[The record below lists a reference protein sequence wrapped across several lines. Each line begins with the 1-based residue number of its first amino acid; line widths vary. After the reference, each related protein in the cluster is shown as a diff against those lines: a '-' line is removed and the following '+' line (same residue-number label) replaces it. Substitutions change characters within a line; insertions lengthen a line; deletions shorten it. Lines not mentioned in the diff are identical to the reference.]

1 MKHLSRFLCLLLM
14 LALLLPG
21 ALAEAVEQTEQTEQT
36 EQIDSGIE
44 EDEVEKVGDIFDM
57 YQVGSMVEAN
67 GKLYTI
73 SYGPTI
79 CEFDGENW
87 RIAVVASSFSDVLRF
102 SEDGSFY
109 SDETSAVLS
118 VDEDGTLLLLYP
130 YSDGVID
137 LLRIPLDGSD
147 VTRVHSFRLVEDS
160 GDEDGSLYFSLQGA
174 ALTGNYAYVTA
185 YGLNPEAMYG
195 LNQLFELNLKDGS
208 VRKVTEDYIGI
219 ILPLDDTSLIGYYD
233 NRYTG
238 ADDPLTA
245 LVRIN
250 RQTGL
255 TDTLCEME
263 SDSSFSGF
271 TMSGT
276 SVVFNDGSQVL
287 RVAAPYDTVE
297 TVGYLPPA
305 YVYTN
310 LPGCVSGNS
319 YYTYNYDTGLTSIDL
334 TAPLPA
340 TVLRIDSS
348 ISWGDVG
355 ELVRQYVKE
364 HPEVGVVYA
373 STTAS
378 TAPDY
383 TQHMQSGEALDLY
396 SFYLPGD
403 AFAALRNKG
412 YLAELSGSSDLLA
425 AVSEMFPNLTK
436 QVLVDGHLYALPVE
450 VSTSCWSIDTAVL
463 EDVGLT
469 AEDVPTTYLELLN
482 LIDEWITSYVE
493 DYPEHALMDYP
504 YSLSMQLF
512 GQIMLAQI
520 AECEADGRTL
530 TFTDADFIATLNKL
544 DSMREKLQAYE
555 NQWNDDNNSGNIV
568 YSSNTMIVGSYDA
581 SSSEGPLLSSY
592 VSSEGPL
599 LSSYV
604 SIGIHY
610 ASDREST
617 AVPLMLSIQPNHDS
631 SVIGNLRVMAVN
643 RSSKNA
649 DAAMNLLTYLAVN
662 RSDYQK
668 SLFSPAY
675 TDNIEDPHYEETK
688 ASHES
693 FIDELTKAMAT
704 ADDSEKRDYQEAIQ
718 NLTDALTRLS
728 PYQYTTEDILLY
740 DSQMENV
747 RIIEST
753 VFYGDDNEAS
763 TLVNR
768 YMDGNITVDQFVRE
782 LTRIVQMMIME
793 NS

>member
-21 ALAEAVEQTEQTEQT
+21 ALAEAVEQTEQT

-73 SYGPTI
+73 SSGPTI

-87 RIAVVASSFSDVLRF
+87 RIAVVANSFSDVLRV
-102 SEDGSFY
+102 SDDYSFY

-147 VTRVHSFRLVEDS
+147 VTRVHSFRLAEDS

-174 ALTGNYAYVTA
+174 ALTGDYAYVTA

-263 SDSSFSGF
+263 SGSSFSGF

-364 HPEVGVVYA
+364 HPEVGIVYA
-373 STTAS
+373 STSAA

-482 LIDEWITSYVE
+482 LIDEWITSYVD

-555 NQWNDDNNSGNIV
+555 DQWNDDNNSGNIV
-568 YSSNTMIVGSYDA
+568 YSSSTMIVGSYDA

-592 VSSEGPL
+592 ASIGEGPL
-599 LSSYV
+599 LSSYA

-631 SVIGNLRVMAVN
+631 SVIGNIRVMAVN

>member
-21 ALAEAVEQTEQTEQT
+21 ALAEAVEQTEQ
-36 EQIDSGIE
+36 IDDDS
-44 EDEVEKVGDIFDM
+44 EDITEKVGDIFDM

-79 CEFDGENW
+79 CEYDGENW

-118 VDEDGTLLLLYP
+118 VDEDGTLLMLYP

-137 LLRIPLDGSD
+137 LLRVPLDGSD
-147 VTRVHSFRLVEDS
+147 VTRVHSFRLAEDS
-160 GDEDGSLYFSLQGA
+160 GDEDGSLYCSLQGA
-174 ALTGNYAYVTA
+174 ILTGDYAYVTA

-208 VRKVTEDYIGI
+208 VRKVTEDYIGV

-238 ADDPLTA
+238 LTDDPLTA

-297 TVGYLPPA
+297 TIGYLPPA

-319 YYTYNYDTGLTSIDL
+319 YYTYNYDSGLTSIDL

-348 ISWGDVG
+348 ISWGDAG
-355 ELVRQYVKE
+355 NLVRQYAKE
-364 HPEVGVVYA
+364 HPEVGIVYA
-373 STTAS
+373 STSAS

-512 GQIMLAQI
+512 SQIMMAQI

-555 NQWNDDNNSGNIV
+555 DQWSDDNNNVYVTYSGNAVIG
-568 YSSNTMIVGSYDA
+568 GSYDT
-581 SSSEGPLLSSY
+581 STNDIPLLTTYASIDIQSSY
-592 VSSEGPL
+592 VGNYENTS
-599 LSSYV
+599 
-604 SIGIHY
+604 
-610 ASDREST
+610 
-617 AVPLMLSIQPNHDS
+617 VPLMLSIQPNHDS
-631 SVIGNLRVMAVN
+631 SVIGDIRVMAVN

-668 SLFSPAY
+668 SLLSPAY
-675 TDNIEDPHYEETK
+675 TDNIEDPYYEETK
-688 ASHES
+688 KSHES
-693 FIDELTKAMAT
+693 YIDELTKAMAT

-718 NLTDALTRLS
+718 NLTDALARLS
-728 PYQYTTEDILLY
+728 PYQYTTENILLY

-763 TLVNR
+763 TLVKR

>member
-1 MKHLSRFLCLLLM
+1 MKHLSRVLCLLLM

-21 ALAEAVEQTEQTEQT
+21 ALAEAVEQTEQT

-79 CEFDGENW
+79 CEYDGENW

-137 LLRIPLDGSD
+137 LLRVPLDGSD
-147 VTRVHSFRLVEDS
+147 VTRVHSFRLAEDS
-160 GDEDGSLYFSLQGA
+160 GDEDNSLYCSLQGA
-174 ALTGNYAYVTA
+174 ALTGDCAYVTA

-263 SDSSFSGF
+263 SGSSFSGF

-348 ISWGDVG
+348 ISWGDAG
-355 ELVRQYVKE
+355 ELVRQYAKE
-364 HPEVGVVYA
+364 HPEVGIVYA
-373 STTAS
+373 STSAA

-383 TQHMQSGEALDLY
+383 TQHMQSDEALDLY

-463 EDVGLT
+463 EDVGLA

-482 LIDEWITSYVE
+482 LIDEWITSYVD

-512 GQIMLAQI
+512 SQIMLAQI

-555 NQWNDDNNSGNIV
+555 NQWNDDNNNGNV
-568 YSSNTMIVGSYDA
+568 FYSSDAVIGGSYDA
-581 SSSEGPLLSSY
+581 SSSDAPLLSSY
-592 VSSEGPL
+592 A
-599 LSSYV
+599 

-631 SVIGNLRVMAVN
+631 SVIGAILVMAVN

-668 SLFSPAY
+668 SLLSPAY

-688 ASHES
+688 ADYENY
-693 FIDELTKAMAT
+693 ITELTKGMET
-704 ADDSEKRDYQEAIQ
+704 ADDSEKRDYQETIQ
-718 NLTDALTRLS
+718 NLTDALARLS
-728 PYQYTTEDILLY
+728 PYQYTTENILLY

>member
-1 MKHLSRFLCLLLM
+1 MKHLSRVLCLLLM

-21 ALAEAVEQTEQTEQT
+21 ALAEAVEQTEQ
-36 EQIDSGIE
+36 IDSGIE

-57 YQVGSMVEAN
+57 HQVGSMVEAN

-79 CEFDGENW
+79 CEYDGENW
-87 RIAVVASSFSDVLRF
+87 RIAVAANSFSDVLRV
-102 SEDGSFY
+102 SDDYSFY

-118 VDEDGTLLLLYP
+118 VAADGTLLLLYP

-137 LLRIPLDGSD
+137 LLRVPLDGSG
-147 VTRVHSFRLVEDS
+147 VTRVHSFRLAEDS

-174 ALTGNYAYVTA
+174 ALTGDYAYVTA

-219 ILPLDDTSLIGYYD
+219 ILPLDDTSLIGSYD

-238 ADDPLTA
+238 AEDPLTA

-263 SDSSFSGF
+263 SGSSFSGF

-297 TVGYLPPA
+297 TIGYLPPA

-319 YYTYNYDTGLTSIDL
+319 YYTYNYDSGLTSIDL

-348 ISWGDVG
+348 VSWGDVG

-364 HPEVGVVYA
+364 HPEVGIVYA
-373 STTAS
+373 SATAT

-383 TQHMQSGEALDLY
+383 TQHMQSDEALDLY

-463 EDVGLT
+463 EDVGLA

-482 LIDEWITSYVE
+482 LIDEWITSYVD

-512 GQIMLAQI
+512 SQIMLAQI

-555 NQWNDDNNSGNIV
+555 NQWNDDNNNGNV
-568 YSSNTMIVGSYDA
+568 FYSSDAVIGGSYDA
-581 SSSEGPLLSSY
+581 SSSDAPLLSSY
-592 VSSEGPL
+592 A
-599 LSSYV
+599 

-631 SVIGNLRVMAVN
+631 SVIGAILVMAVN

-668 SLFSPAY
+668 SLLSPAY

-688 ASHES
+688 ADYENY
-693 FIDELTKAMAT
+693 ITELTKGMET
-704 ADDSEKRDYQEAIQ
+704 ADDSEKRDYQETIQ
-718 NLTDALTRLS
+718 NLTDALARLS
-728 PYQYTTEDILLY
+728 PYQYTTENILLY

>member
-21 ALAEAVEQTEQTEQT
+21 ALAEAVEQTEQ
-36 EQIDSGIE
+36 INNDS
-44 EDEVEKVGDIFDM
+44 EDITEKVGDIFDM

-79 CEFDGENW
+79 CEYDGENW

-118 VDEDGTLLLLYP
+118 VDEDGTLLMLYP

-137 LLRIPLDGSD
+137 LLRVPLDGSD
-147 VTRVHSFRLVEDS
+147 VTRVHSFRLSEDS
-160 GDEDGSLYFSLQGA
+160 ADEDGSLYCSLQGA
-174 ALTGNYAYVTA
+174 TLTGDYAYVTA

-208 VRKVTEDYIGI
+208 VRKVTEDYIGV

-238 ADDPLTA
+238 LTDDPLTA

-297 TVGYLPPA
+297 TIGYLPPA

-319 YYTYNYDTGLTSIDL
+319 YYTYNYDSGLTSIDL

-348 ISWGDVG
+348 ISWGDAG
-355 ELVRQYVKE
+355 DLVRQYAKE
-364 HPEVGVVYA
+364 HPEVGIVYA
-373 STTAS
+373 STSAS

-425 AVSEMFPNLTK
+425 AVTEMFPNLTK

-493 DYPEHALMDYP
+493 DYPEHALMDFP
-504 YSLSMQLF
+504 YSLTSQLF
-512 GQIMLAQI
+512 SQIMLAQI
-520 AECEADGRTL
+520 VECEADGRTL
-530 TFTDADFIATLNKL
+530 NFSDPDFVATLNKL
-544 DSMREKLQAYE
+544 DSIREKLQAYE
-555 NQWNDDNNSGNIV
+555 DQWNDDNNNSTGV
-568 YSSNTMIVGSYDA
+568 YYIGSSTFGTIDAGSSD
-581 SSSEGPLLSSY
+581 SPLLSSY
-592 VSSEGPL
+592 A
-599 LSSYV
+599 
-604 SIGIHY
+604 SIDIHY
-610 ASDREST
+610 ASNPEST

-631 SVIGNLRVMAVN
+631 SVIGDIRVMAVN

-668 SLFSPAY
+668 SLLSPAY
-675 TDNIEDPHYEETK
+675 TDNIEDPYYEETK
-688 ASHES
+688 KSHES
-693 FIDELTKAMAT
+693 YIDELTKAMAT

-718 NLTDALTRLS
+718 NLTDALARLS
-728 PYQYTTEDILLY
+728 PYQYTTENILLY

-763 TLVNR
+763 TLVKR

>member
-21 ALAEAVEQTEQTEQT
+21 ALAEAVEQTDD
-36 EQIDSGIE
+36 DS
-44 EDEVEKVGDIFDM
+44 EDITEKVGDIFDM

-67 GKLYTI
+67 SKLYTI

-79 CEFDGENW
+79 CEYDGENW
-87 RIAVVASSFSDVLRF
+87 RIAVAVSSFSDVLRF

-109 SDETSAVLS
+109 GDETSAVLS
-118 VDEDGTLLLLYP
+118 VDEDGTLLMLYP

-137 LLRIPLDGSD
+137 LLRVPLDGSD
-147 VTRVHSFRLVEDS
+147 VTRVHSFRLAEDS
-160 GDEDGSLYFSLQGA
+160 ADEDGSLYCSLQGA
-174 ALTGNYAYVTA
+174 ALTGDYAYVTA

-208 VRKVTEDYIGI
+208 VRKVTEDYIGV

-238 ADDPLTA
+238 LTDDPLTA

-297 TVGYLPPA
+297 TIGYLPPA

-319 YYTYNYDTGLTSIDL
+319 YYTYNYDSGLTSIDL

-348 ISWGDVG
+348 ISWGDAG
-355 ELVRQYVKE
+355 NLVRQYAKE
-364 HPEVGVVYA
+364 HPEVGIVYA
-373 STTAS
+373 STSAS

-512 GQIMLAQI
+512 SQIMMAQI

-555 NQWNDDNNSGNIV
+555 DQWSDDNNNVYVTDSGITYSGNAVIG
-568 YSSNTMIVGSYDA
+568 GSYDT
-581 SSSEGPLLSSY
+581 SSEGPLLSSY
-592 VSSEGPL
+592 A
-599 LSSYV
+599 
-604 SIGIHY
+604 SIDIHY
-610 ASDREST
+610 ASNPEST

-631 SVIGNLRVMAVN
+631 SVIGDIRVMAVN

-668 SLFSPAY
+668 SLLSPAY
-675 TDNIEDPHYEETK
+675 TDNIEDPYYEETK
-688 ASHES
+688 KSHES
-693 FIDELTKAMAT
+693 YIDELTKAMAT

-718 NLTDALTRLS
+718 NLTDALARLS
-728 PYQYTTEDILLY
+728 PYQYTTENILLY

-763 TLVNR
+763 TLVKR

>member
-1 MKHLSRFLCLLLM
+1 MKHLSRFLCLLM
-14 LALLLPG
+14 ALALLMTD
-21 ALAEAVEQTEQTEQT
+21 ALAETVVQS
-36 EQIDSGIE
+36 EQIDDGL
-44 EDEVEKVGDIFDM
+44 EDVTEKVGDIYEI
-57 YQVGSMVEAN
+57 YQVGSMVEAG
-67 GKLYTI
+67 GKLYTV

-79 CEFDGENW
+79 CEYDGENW
-87 RIAVVASSFSDVLRF
+87 RIAVVVSSFSDVLRV
-102 SEDGSFY
+102 SEDYSFY
-109 SDETSAVLS
+109 SDETSAVLA
-118 VDEDGTLLLLYP
+118 DGGDGTLLLLYP

-137 LLRIPLDGSD
+137 LLRVPLDGSD
-147 VTRVHSFRLVEDS
+147 VTRVHSFRLAENT
-160 GDEDGSLYFSLQGA
+160 DEDDDPYCSLQGA
-174 ALTGNYAYVTA
+174 AFAGDYAYVTA
-185 YGLNPEAMYG
+185 YGLNPEATYG
-195 LNQLFELNLKDGS
+195 LNQLFELNLADGS
-208 VRKVTEDYIGI
+208 VRKVTEDYIGV
-219 ILPLDDTSLIGYYD
+219 ILPLDDSSLIGYYD

-245 LVRIN
+245 LVRIS
-250 RQTGL
+250 RQNGL
-255 TDTLCEME
+255 TDTLCEMA

-276 SVVFNDGSQVL
+276 SVIFNDGSQVL
-287 RVAAPYDTVE
+287 RVAEPYDTVE
-297 TVGYLPPA
+297 TIGYLPPA
-305 YVYTN
+305 NVYTN

-319 YYTYNYDTGLTSIDL
+319 YYTYNYDSGLSSVDL

-348 ISWGDVG
+348 ISWGDAG
-355 ELVRQYVKE
+355 DLVRQYAKE
-364 HPEVGVVYA
+364 HPEVGIVYA
-373 STTAS
+373 STSAS

-383 TQHMQSGEALDLY
+383 TQHMQSDEALDLY

-436 QVLVDGHLYALPVE
+436 QVLVDGHLYALPLD

-493 DYPEHALMDYP
+493 DYPEHALMDFP
-504 YSLSMQLF
+504 YSLTSQLF
-512 GQIMLAQI
+512 SQIMMAQI

-544 DSMREKLQAYE
+544 DSMRDKLQAYE
-555 NQWNDDNNSGNIV
+555 DQWNDDNNNGNV
-568 YSSNTMIVGSYDA
+568 SYTDSSAVIGGSVDA
-581 SSSEGPLLSSY
+581 SSNDSPLMSNYASIDIQSSY
-592 VSSEGPL
+592 VGNYENTS
-599 LSSYV
+599 
-604 SIGIHY
+604 
-610 ASDREST
+610 
-617 AVPLMLSIQPNHDS
+617 VPLMLSIQPNHNGTI
-631 SVIGNLRVMAVN
+631 IGNISVMAVN

-649 DAAMNLLTYLAVN
+649 DIATNLLTYLAVN

-675 TDNIEDPHYEETK
+675 TDNIEDPYYEETK
-688 ASHES
+688 ASYES
-693 FIDELTKAMAT
+693 YIDELTKAMET
-704 ADDSEKRDYQEAIQ
+704 ADDSEKRDYQETIQ
-718 NLTDALTRLS
+718 SLQDALTRLS
-728 PYQYTTEDILLY
+728 PYQYTTESILLY
-740 DSQMENV
+740 DSQMESV

>member
-21 ALAEAVEQTEQTEQT
+21 ALAEAVEQTDD
-36 EQIDSGIE
+36 DS
-44 EDEVEKVGDIFDM
+44 EDITEKVGDIFDM

-67 GKLYTI
+67 SKLYTI

-79 CEFDGENW
+79 CEYDGENW
-87 RIAVVASSFSDVLRF
+87 RIAVAVSSFSDVLRF

-109 SDETSAVLS
+109 GDETSAVLS
-118 VDEDGTLLLLYP
+118 VDEDGTLLMLYP

-137 LLRIPLDGSD
+137 LLRVPLDGSD
-147 VTRVHSFRLVEDS
+147 VTRVHSFRLAEDS
-160 GDEDGSLYFSLQGA
+160 ADEDGSLYCSLQGA
-174 ALTGNYAYVTA
+174 ALTGDYAYVTA

-208 VRKVTEDYIGI
+208 VRKVTEDYIGV

-238 ADDPLTA
+238 LTDDPLTA

-297 TVGYLPPA
+297 TIGYLPPA

-319 YYTYNYDTGLTSIDL
+319 YYTYNYDSGLTSIDL

-348 ISWGDVG
+348 ISWGDAG
-355 ELVRQYVKE
+355 DLVRQYAKE
-364 HPEVGVVYA
+364 HPEVGIVYA
-373 STTAS
+373 STSAS

-512 GQIMLAQI
+512 SQIMMAQI

-555 NQWNDDNNSGNIV
+555 DQWSDDNNNVYVTYSGNAVIG
-568 YSSNTMIVGSYDA
+568 GSYDT
-581 SSSEGPLLSSY
+581 SSEGPLLSSY
-592 VSSEGPL
+592 A
-599 LSSYV
+599 

-610 ASDREST
+610 ASDPEST

-631 SVIGNLRVMAVN
+631 SVIGDIRVMAVN

-668 SLFSPAY
+668 SLLSPAY
-675 TDNIEDPHYEETK
+675 TDNIEDPYYEETK
-688 ASHES
+688 KSHES
-693 FIDELTKAMAT
+693 YIDELTKAMAT

-718 NLTDALTRLS
+718 NLTDALARLS
-728 PYQYTTEDILLY
+728 PYQYTTENILLY

-763 TLVNR
+763 TLVKR

>member
-1 MKHLSRFLCLLLM
+1 MKHLSRFLCLLM
-14 LALLLPG
+14 ALALLMTD
-21 ALAEAVEQTEQTEQT
+21 ALAETVVQS
-36 EQIDSGIE
+36 EQIDDGL
-44 EDEVEKVGDIFDM
+44 EDVTEKVGDIYEI
-57 YQVGSMVEAN
+57 YQVGSMVEAG
-67 GKLYTI
+67 GKLYTV

-79 CEFDGENW
+79 CEYDGENW
-87 RIAVVASSFSDVLRF
+87 RIAVVVSSFSDVLRV
-102 SEDGSFY
+102 SEDYSFY
-109 SDETSAVLS
+109 SDETSAVLA
-118 VDEDGTLLLLYP
+118 DGGDGTLLLLYP

-137 LLRIPLDGSD
+137 LLRVPLDGSD
-147 VTRVHSFRLVEDS
+147 VTRVHSFRLAENT
-160 GDEDGSLYFSLQGA
+160 DEDDDPYCSLQGA
-174 ALTGNYAYVTA
+174 AFAGDYAYVTA
-185 YGLNPEAMYG
+185 YGLNPEATYG
-195 LNQLFELNLKDGS
+195 LNQLFELNLADGS
-208 VRKVTEDYIGI
+208 VRKVTEDYIGV
-219 ILPLDDTSLIGYYD
+219 ILPLDDSSLIGYYD

-245 LVRIN
+245 LVRIS
-250 RQTGL
+250 RQNGL
-255 TDTLCEME
+255 TDTLCEMA

-276 SVVFNDGSQVL
+276 SVIFNDGSQVL
-287 RVAAPYDTVE
+287 RVAEPYDTVE
-297 TVGYLPPA
+297 TIGYLPPA
-305 YVYTN
+305 NVYTN

-319 YYTYNYDTGLTSIDL
+319 YYTYNYDSGLSSVDL

-348 ISWGDVG
+348 ISWGDAG
-355 ELVRQYVKE
+355 DLVRQYAKE
-364 HPEVGVVYA
+364 HPEVGIVYA
-373 STTAS
+373 STSAS

-383 TQHMQSGEALDLY
+383 TQHMQSDEALDLY

-436 QVLVDGHLYALPVE
+436 QVLVDGHLYALPLD

-493 DYPEHALMDYP
+493 DYPEHALMDFP
-504 YSLSMQLF
+504 YSLTSQLF
-512 GQIMLAQI
+512 SQIMMAQI

-544 DSMREKLQAYE
+544 DSMRDKLQAYE
-555 NQWNDDNNSGNIV
+555 DQWNDDNNNGNV
-568 YSSNTMIVGSYDA
+568 SYTDSSAVIGGSVDA
-581 SSSEGPLLSSY
+581 SSNDSPLMSNYASIDIQSSY
-592 VSSEGPL
+592 VGNYENTS
-599 LSSYV
+599 
-604 SIGIHY
+604 
-610 ASDREST
+610 
-617 AVPLMLSIQPNHDS
+617 VPLMLSIQPNHDGTI
-631 SVIGNLRVMAVN
+631 IGNISVMAVN

-649 DAAMNLLTYLAVN
+649 DIATNLLTYLAVN

-675 TDNIEDPHYEETK
+675 TDNIEDPYYEETK
-688 ASHES
+688 ASYES
-693 FIDELTKAMAT
+693 YIDELTKAMET
-704 ADDSEKRDYQEAIQ
+704 ADDSEKRDYQETIQ
-718 NLTDALTRLS
+718 SLQDALTRLS
-728 PYQYTTEDILLY
+728 PYQYTTESILLY
-740 DSQMENV
+740 DSQMESV

>member
-21 ALAEAVEQTEQTEQT
+21 ALAEAVEQTDD
-36 EQIDSGIE
+36 DS
-44 EDEVEKVGDIFDM
+44 EDITEKVGDIFDM

-79 CEFDGENW
+79 CEYDGENW

-118 VDEDGTLLLLYP
+118 VDEDGTLLMLYP

-137 LLRIPLDGSD
+137 LLRVPLDGSD
-147 VTRVHSFRLVEDS
+147 VTRVHSFRLAEDS
-160 GDEDGSLYFSLQGA
+160 GDEDGSLYCSLQGA
-174 ALTGNYAYVTA
+174 ALTGDYAYVTA

-208 VRKVTEDYIGI
+208 VRKVTEDYIGV

-297 TVGYLPPA
+297 TIGYLPPA

-319 YYTYNYDTGLTSIDL
+319 YYTYNYDSGLTSIDL

-348 ISWGDVG
+348 ISWGDAG
-355 ELVRQYVKE
+355 ELVRQYAKE
-364 HPEVGVVYA
+364 HPEVGIVYA
-373 STTAS
+373 STSAS

-493 DYPEHALMDYP
+493 EYPEHALMDYP
-504 YSLSMQLF
+504 YSLTAQLF
-512 GQIMLAQI
+512 SQIMLAQI

-544 DSMREKLQAYE
+544 DSMREKLQAYQD
-555 NQWNDDNNSGNIV
+555 QWSDDNNNVYVTYSGNAVIG
-568 YSSNTMIVGSYDA
+568 GSYDT
-581 SSSEGPLLSSY
+581 STNDIPLLTTYASIDIQSSY
-592 VSSEGPL
+592 VGNYENMS
-599 LSSYV
+599 
-604 SIGIHY
+604 
-610 ASDREST
+610 
-617 AVPLMLSIQPNHDS
+617 VPLMLSIQPNHDGT
-631 SVIGNLRVMAVN
+631 VIGAIRVMAVN
-643 RSSKNA
+643 RSSKNV
-649 DAAMNLLTYLAVN
+649 DAAMNLLTYIAVN

-675 TDNIEDPHYEETK
+675 TENIEDPYYEETK
-688 ASHES
+688 ADYENY
-693 FIDELTKAMAT
+693 ITELTEAMAT
-704 ADDSEKRDYQEAIQ
+704 ADDSEKRDYQETIQ
-718 NLTDALTRLS
+718 NLKDALSRLS
-728 PYQYTTEDILLY
+728 PYQYTTENILLY

>member
-1 MKHLSRFLCLLLM
+1 MSFHAKEFAGSHCGCRYQQDYRPTLGRDGKKESGTLEVIKFYYDGAIRFEQHCY
-14 LALLLPG
+14 G
-21 ALAEAVEQTEQTEQT
+21 EAATFVFGVWA
-36 EQIDSGIE
+36 SG
-44 EDEVEKVGDIFDM
+44 M
-57 YQVGSMVEAN
+57 
-67 GKLYTI
+67 
-73 SYGPTI
+73 
-79 CEFDGENW
+79 
-87 RIAVVASSFSDVLRF
+87 
-102 SEDGSFY
+102 
-109 SDETSAVLS
+109 
-118 VDEDGTLLLLYP
+118 DEDGTLLLLYP

-174 ALTGNYAYVTA
+174 ALTGDYAYVTA

-263 SDSSFSGF
+263 SGSSFSGF

-348 ISWGDVG
+348 ISWGDAG
-355 ELVRQYVKE
+355 ELVRQYAKE
-364 HPEVGVVYA
+364 HPEVGIVYA
-373 STTAS
+373 STTAA

-482 LIDEWITSYVE
+482 LIDEWITSYVD

-544 DSMREKLQAYE
+544 DSMREKLKAYE
-555 NQWNDDNNSGNIV
+555 DQWNDDNNSGNIV

-581 SSSEGPLLSSY
+581 S
-592 VSSEGPL
+592 SSEGPL

>member
-21 ALAEAVEQTEQTEQT
+21 ALAEAVEQTDD
-36 EQIDSGIE
+36 DS
-44 EDEVEKVGDIFDM
+44 EDITEKVGDIFDM

-67 GKLYTI
+67 SKLYTI

-79 CEFDGENW
+79 CEYDGENW
-87 RIAVVASSFSDVLRF
+87 RIAVAVSSFSDVLRF

-109 SDETSAVLS
+109 GDETSAVLS
-118 VDEDGTLLLLYP
+118 VDEDGTLLMLYP

-137 LLRIPLDGSD
+137 LLRVPLDGSD
-147 VTRVHSFRLVEDS
+147 VTRVHSFRLAEDS
-160 GDEDGSLYFSLQGA
+160 ADEDGSLYCSLQGA
-174 ALTGNYAYVTA
+174 ALTGDYAYVTA

-208 VRKVTEDYIGI
+208 VRKVTEDYIGV

-238 ADDPLTA
+238 LTDDPLTA

-297 TVGYLPPA
+297 TIGYLPPA

-319 YYTYNYDTGLTSIDL
+319 YYTYNYDSGLTSIDL

-348 ISWGDVG
+348 ISWGDAG
-355 ELVRQYVKE
+355 NLVRQYAKE
-364 HPEVGVVYA
+364 HPEVGIVYA
-373 STTAS
+373 STSAS

-512 GQIMLAQI
+512 SQIMMAQI

-555 NQWNDDNNSGNIV
+555 DQWSDDNNNVYVTDSGITYSGITYSGNAVIG
-568 YSSNTMIVGSYDA
+568 GSYDT
-581 SSSEGPLLSSY
+581 SSEGPLLSSY
-592 VSSEGPL
+592 A
-599 LSSYV
+599 
-604 SIGIHY
+604 SIDIHY
-610 ASDREST
+610 ASNPEST

-631 SVIGNLRVMAVN
+631 SVIGDIRVMAVN

-668 SLFSPAY
+668 SLLSPAY
-675 TDNIEDPHYEETK
+675 TDNIEDPYYEETK
-688 ASHES
+688 KSHES
-693 FIDELTKAMAT
+693 YIDELTKAMAT

-718 NLTDALTRLS
+718 NLTDALARLS
-728 PYQYTTEDILLY
+728 PYQYTTENILLY

-763 TLVNR
+763 TLVKR

>member
-21 ALAEAVEQTEQTEQT
+21 ALAEAVEQTEQ
-36 EQIDSGIE
+36 IGDDSEAIT
-44 EDEVEKVGDIFDM
+44 EKVGDIFDM

-79 CEFDGENW
+79 CEYDGENW
-87 RIAVVASSFSDVLRF
+87 RIAVVVSSFSDVLRV

-118 VDEDGTLLLLYP
+118 VDEDGTLLMLYP

-137 LLRIPLDGSD
+137 LLRVPLDGSD
-147 VTRVHSFRLVEDS
+147 VTRVHSFRLAEDS
-160 GDEDGSLYFSLQGA
+160 ADEDGSLYCSLPGA
-174 ALTGNYAYVTA
+174 ALTGDYAYVTA

-208 VRKVTEDYIGI
+208 VRKVTEDYIGV

-238 ADDPLTA
+238 LTDDPLTA

-297 TVGYLPPA
+297 TIGYLPPA

-319 YYTYNYDTGLTSIDL
+319 YYTYNYDSGLTSIDL

-348 ISWGDVG
+348 ISWGDAG
-355 ELVRQYVKE
+355 DLVRQYAKE
-364 HPEVGVVYA
+364 HPEVGIVYA
-373 STTAS
+373 STSAS

-383 TQHMQSGEALDLY
+383 TQHMQSSEALDLY

-512 GQIMLAQI
+512 SQIMMAQI

-555 NQWNDDNNSGNIV
+555 DQWSDDNNNVYVTYSGNAVIG
-568 YSSNTMIVGSYDA
+568 GSYDT
-581 SSSEGPLLSSY
+581 SSEGPLLSSY
-592 VSSEGPL
+592 A
-599 LSSYV
+599 
-604 SIGIHY
+604 SIDIHY
-610 ASDREST
+610 ASNPEST

-631 SVIGNLRVMAVN
+631 SVIGDIRVMAVN

-668 SLFSPAY
+668 SLLSPAY
-675 TDNIEDPHYEETK
+675 TDNIEDPYYEETK
-688 ASHES
+688 KSHES
-693 FIDELTKAMAT
+693 YIDELTKAMAT

-718 NLTDALTRLS
+718 NLTDALARLS
-728 PYQYTTEDILLY
+728 PYQYTTENILLY

-763 TLVNR
+763 TLVKR

>member
-21 ALAEAVEQTEQTEQT
+21 ALAEAVEQTDD
-36 EQIDSGIE
+36 DS
-44 EDEVEKVGDIFDM
+44 EDITEKVGDIFDM

-79 CEFDGENW
+79 CEYDGENW
-87 RIAVVASSFSDVLRF
+87 RIAVVVSSFSDVLRF

-118 VDEDGTLLLLYP
+118 VDEDGTLLMLYP

-137 LLRIPLDGSD
+137 LLRVPLDGSD
-147 VTRVHSFRLVEDS
+147 VTRVHSFRLSEDS
-160 GDEDGSLYFSLQGA
+160 ADEDGSLYCSLQGA
-174 ALTGNYAYVTA
+174 TLTGDYAYVTA

-208 VRKVTEDYIGI
+208 VRKVTEDYIGV

-238 ADDPLTA
+238 LTDDPLTA

-297 TVGYLPPA
+297 TIGYLPPA

-319 YYTYNYDTGLTSIDL
+319 YYTYNYDSGLTSIDL

-348 ISWGDVG
+348 ISWGDAG
-355 ELVRQYVKE
+355 DLVRQYAKE
-364 HPEVGVVYA
+364 HPEVGIVYA
-373 STTAS
+373 STSAS

-425 AVSEMFPNLTK
+425 AVTEMFPNLTK

-512 GQIMLAQI
+512 SQIMMAQI

-544 DSMREKLQAYE
+544 DSMREKLQAYQD
-555 NQWNDDNNSGNIV
+555 QWSDDNNNVYVTYSGNAVIG
-568 YSSNTMIVGSYDA
+568 GSYDT
-581 SSSEGPLLSSY
+581 SSEGPLLSSY
-592 VSSEGPL
+592 A
-599 LSSYV
+599 

-610 ASDREST
+610 ASDPEST

-631 SVIGNLRVMAVN
+631 SVIGDIRVMAVN

-668 SLFSPAY
+668 SLLSPAY
-675 TDNIEDPHYEETK
+675 TDNIEDPYYEETK
-688 ASHES
+688 ADYENY
-693 FIDELTKAMAT
+693 ITELTKAMAT
-704 ADDSEKRDYQEAIQ
+704 ADDSEKRDYQETIQ
-718 NLTDALTRLS
+718 NLTDALARLS
-728 PYQYTTEDILLY
+728 PYQYTTENILLY

-763 TLVNR
+763 TLVKR

>member
-21 ALAEAVEQTEQTEQT
+21 ALAEAVEQTDD
-36 EQIDSGIE
+36 DS
-44 EDEVEKVGDIFDM
+44 EDITEKVGDIFDM

-67 GKLYTI
+67 SKLYTI

-79 CEFDGENW
+79 CEYDGENW
-87 RIAVVASSFSDVLRF
+87 RIAVAVSSFSDVLRF

-109 SDETSAVLS
+109 GDETSAVLS
-118 VDEDGTLLLLYP
+118 VDEDGTLLMLYP

-137 LLRIPLDGSD
+137 LLRVPLDGSD
-147 VTRVHSFRLVEDS
+147 VTRVHSFRLAEDS
-160 GDEDGSLYFSLQGA
+160 ADEDGSLYCSLQGA
-174 ALTGNYAYVTA
+174 ALTGDYAYVTA

-208 VRKVTEDYIGI
+208 VRKVTEDYIGV

-238 ADDPLTA
+238 LTDDPLTA

-297 TVGYLPPA
+297 TIGYLPPA

-319 YYTYNYDTGLTSIDL
+319 YYTYNYDSGLTSIDL

-348 ISWGDVG
+348 ISWGDAG
-355 ELVRQYVKE
+355 DLVRQYAKE
-364 HPEVGVVYA
+364 HPEVGIVYA
-373 STTAS
+373 STSAS

-512 GQIMLAQI
+512 SQIMMAQI

-555 NQWNDDNNSGNIV
+555 DQWSDDNNNVYVTYSGNAVIG
-568 YSSNTMIVGSYDA
+568 GSYDT
-581 SSSEGPLLSSY
+581 SSEGPLLSSY
-592 VSSEGPL
+592 A
-599 LSSYV
+599 

-610 ASDREST
+610 ASDPEST

-631 SVIGNLRVMAVN
+631 SVIGDIRVMAFN

-668 SLFSPAY
+668 SLLSPAY
-675 TDNIEDPHYEETK
+675 TDNIEDPYYEETK
-688 ASHES
+688 KSHES
-693 FIDELTKAMAT
+693 YIDELTKAMAT

-718 NLTDALTRLS
+718 NLTDALARLS
-728 PYQYTTEDILLY
+728 PYQYTTENILLY

-763 TLVNR
+763 TLVKR

>member
-1 MKHLSRFLCLLLM
+1 MKHFSRVLCLLLM

-21 ALAEAVEQTEQTEQT
+21 ALAEAVEQTKQT
-36 EQIDSGIE
+36 EQIDSSIE

-79 CEFDGENW
+79 CEYDGENW

-118 VDEDGTLLLLYP
+118 VDEDGTLLLLYL

-137 LLRIPLDGSD
+137 LLRVPLDGSD
-147 VTRVHSFRLVEDS
+147 VTRVHSFRLAEDS
-160 GDEDGSLYFSLQGA
+160 SDEDGSLYFSLQGA
-174 ALTGNYAYVTA
+174 ALTSDYAYVTA
-185 YGLNPEAMYG
+185 YGMNPEATYG

-319 YYTYNYDTGLTSIDL
+319 YYTYNYDAGLTSVDL

-348 ISWGDVG
+348 ISWGDAG
-355 ELVRQYVKE
+355 ELVRQYAKE
-364 HPEVGVVYA
+364 HPEVGIVYA
-373 STTAS
+373 STTAA

-396 SFYLPGD
+396 AFYLPGD

-512 GQIMLAQI
+512 SQIMLAQI

-544 DSMREKLQAYE
+544 DSMREKLKAYE
-555 NQWNDDNNSGNIV
+555 DQWNDDNNSGNIV
-568 YSSNTMIVGSYDA
+568 YSSNTMIGGSYDA

-592 VSSEGPL
+592 A
-599 LSSYV
+599 
-604 SIGIHY
+604 SIDIHY
-610 ASDREST
+610 ASN
-617 AVPLMLSIQPNHDS
+617 P
-631 SVIGNLRVMAVN
+631 
-643 RSSKNA
+643 
-649 DAAMNLLTYLAVN
+649 
-662 RSDYQK
+662 
-668 SLFSPAY
+668 
-675 TDNIEDPHYEETK
+675 
-688 ASHES
+688 
-693 FIDELTKAMAT
+693 
-704 ADDSEKRDYQEAIQ
+704 
-718 NLTDALTRLS
+718 
-728 PYQYTTEDILLY
+728 
-740 DSQMENV
+740 
-747 RIIEST
+747 
-753 VFYGDDNEAS
+753 
-763 TLVNR
+763 
-768 YMDGNITVDQFVRE
+768 
-782 LTRIVQMMIME
+782 
-793 NS
+793 

>member
-21 ALAEAVEQTEQTEQT
+21 ALAEAVEQTEQTDD
-36 EQIDSGIE
+36 DS
-44 EDEVEKVGDIFDM
+44 EDITEKVGDIFDM

-79 CEFDGENW
+79 CEYDGENW
-87 RIAVVASSFSDVLRF
+87 RIAVVVSSFSDVLRV

-118 VDEDGTLLLLYP
+118 VDEDGTLLMLYP

-137 LLRIPLDGSD
+137 LLRVPLDGSD
-147 VTRVHSFRLVEDS
+147 VTRVHSFRLSEDS
-160 GDEDGSLYFSLQGA
+160 ADEDGSLYCSLQGA
-174 ALTGNYAYVTA
+174 TLTGDYAYVTA

-208 VRKVTEDYIGI
+208 VRKVTEDYIGV

-238 ADDPLTA
+238 LTDDPLTA

-297 TVGYLPPA
+297 TIGYLPPA

-319 YYTYNYDTGLTSIDL
+319 YYTYNYDSGLTSIDL

-348 ISWGDVG
+348 ISWGDAG
-355 ELVRQYVKE
+355 DLVRQYAKE
-364 HPEVGVVYA
+364 HPEVGIVYA
-373 STTAS
+373 STSAS

-383 TQHMQSGEALDLY
+383 TQHMQSSEALDLY

-512 GQIMLAQI
+512 SQIMMAQI

-555 NQWNDDNNSGNIV
+555 DQWSDDNNNVYVTYSGNAVIG
-568 YSSNTMIVGSYDA
+568 GSYDT
-581 SSSEGPLLSSY
+581 SSEGPLLSSY
-592 VSSEGPL
+592 A
-599 LSSYV
+599 

-610 ASDREST
+610 ASDPEST

-631 SVIGNLRVMAVN
+631 SVIGDIRVMAVN

-668 SLFSPAY
+668 SLLSPAY
-675 TDNIEDPHYEETK
+675 TDNIEDPYYEETK
-688 ASHES
+688 KSHES
-693 FIDELTKAMAT
+693 YIDELTKAMAT

-718 NLTDALTRLS
+718 NLTDALARLS
-728 PYQYTTEDILLY
+728 PYQYTTENILLY

-763 TLVNR
+763 TLVKR

>member
-21 ALAEAVEQTEQTEQT
+21 ALAEAVEQTDD
-36 EQIDSGIE
+36 DS
-44 EDEVEKVGDIFDM
+44 EDITEKVGDIFDM

-67 GKLYTI
+67 SKLYTI

-79 CEFDGENW
+79 CEYDGENW
-87 RIAVVASSFSDVLRF
+87 RIAVAVSSFSDVLRF

-109 SDETSAVLS
+109 GDETSAVLS
-118 VDEDGTLLLLYP
+118 VDEDGTLLMLYP

-137 LLRIPLDGSD
+137 LLRVPLDGSD
-147 VTRVHSFRLVEDS
+147 VTRVHSFRLAEDS
-160 GDEDGSLYFSLQGA
+160 ADEDGSLYCSLQGA
-174 ALTGNYAYVTA
+174 ALTGDYAYVTA

-208 VRKVTEDYIGI
+208 VRKVTEDYIGV

-238 ADDPLTA
+238 LTDDPLTA

-297 TVGYLPPA
+297 TIGYLPPA

-319 YYTYNYDTGLTSIDL
+319 YYTYNYDSGLTSIDL

-348 ISWGDVG
+348 ISWGDAG
-355 ELVRQYVKE
+355 DLVRQYAKE
-364 HPEVGVVYA
+364 HPEVGIVYA
-373 STTAS
+373 STSAS

-425 AVSEMFPNLTK
+425 AVTEMFPNLTK

-512 GQIMLAQI
+512 SQIMLAQI

-555 NQWNDDNNSGNIV
+555 DQWSDDNNNVYVTYSGNAVIG
-568 YSSNTMIVGSYDA
+568 GSYDT
-581 SSSEGPLLSSY
+581 SSEGPLLSSY
-592 VSSEGPL
+592 A
-599 LSSYV
+599 

-610 ASDREST
+610 ASDPEST

-631 SVIGNLRVMAVN
+631 SVIGDIRVMAVN

-668 SLFSPAY
+668 SLLSPAY
-675 TDNIEDPHYEETK
+675 TDNIEDPYYEETK
-688 ASHES
+688 KSHES
-693 FIDELTKAMAT
+693 YIDELTKAMAT

-718 NLTDALTRLS
+718 NLTDALARLS
-728 PYQYTTEDILLY
+728 PYQYTTENILLY

-763 TLVNR
+763 TLVKR

>member
-21 ALAEAVEQTEQTEQT
+21 ALAETVVQS
-36 EQIDSGIE
+36 EQIDDDS
-44 EDEVEKVGDIFDM
+44 EDITEKVGDIFDM

-79 CEFDGENW
+79 CEYDGENW
-87 RIAVVASSFSDVLRF
+87 RIAVAVSSFSDVLRF

-109 SDETSAVLS
+109 GDETSAVLS
-118 VDEDGTLLLLYP
+118 VDEDGTLLMLYP

-137 LLRIPLDGSD
+137 LLRVPLDGSD
-147 VTRVHSFRLVEDS
+147 VTRVHSFRLAEDS
-160 GDEDGSLYFSLQGA
+160 ADEDGSLYCSLQGA
-174 ALTGNYAYVTA
+174 ALTGDYAYVTA

-208 VRKVTEDYIGI
+208 VRKVTEDYIGV

-238 ADDPLTA
+238 LTDDPLTA

-297 TVGYLPPA
+297 TIGYLPPA

-319 YYTYNYDTGLTSIDL
+319 YYTYNYDSGLTSIDL

-348 ISWGDVG
+348 ISWGDAG
-355 ELVRQYVKE
+355 DLVRQYAKE
-364 HPEVGVVYA
+364 HPEVGIVYA
-373 STTAS
+373 STSAS

-425 AVSEMFPNLTK
+425 AVTEMFPNLTK

-493 DYPEHALMDYP
+493 DYPEHTLMDYP

-512 GQIMLAQI
+512 SQIMLAQI

-555 NQWNDDNNSGNIV
+555 DQWNDDNNNSTGV
-568 YSSNTMIVGSYDA
+568 YYIGSSTFGTIDAGSSD
-581 SSSEGPLLSSY
+581 SPLLSSY
-592 VSSEGPL
+592 A
-599 LSSYV
+599 
-604 SIGIHY
+604 SIDIHY
-610 ASDREST
+610 ASNPEST

-631 SVIGNLRVMAVN
+631 SVIGDIRVMAVN

-668 SLFSPAY
+668 SLLSPAY
-675 TDNIEDPHYEETK
+675 TDNIEDPYYEETK
-688 ASHES
+688 KSHES
-693 FIDELTKAMAT
+693 YIDELTKAMAT

-718 NLTDALTRLS
+718 NLTDALARLS
-728 PYQYTTEDILLY
+728 PYQYTTENILLY

-763 TLVNR
+763 TLVKR

>member
-1 MKHLSRFLCLLLM
+1 MKHLSRVLCLLLM

-21 ALAEAVEQTEQTEQT
+21 ALAEAVEQT

-73 SYGPTI
+73 SSGPTI

-87 RIAVVASSFSDVLRF
+87 RIAVVANSFSDVLRV
-102 SEDGSFY
+102 SDDYSFY

-147 VTRVHSFRLVEDS
+147 VTRVHSFRLAEDS

-174 ALTGNYAYVTA
+174 ALTGDYAYVTA

-263 SDSSFSGF
+263 SGSSFSGF

-297 TVGYLPPA
+297 TIGYLPPA

-310 LPGCVSGNS
+310 LPGCVSGSS
-319 YYTYNYDTGLTSIDL
+319 YYTYNYDSGLTSIDL

-348 ISWGDVG
+348 VSWGDAG

-364 HPEVGVVYA
+364 HPEVGIVYA
-373 STTAS
+373 SAIAA

-383 TQHMQSGEALDLY
+383 TQHMQSDEALDLY

-463 EDVGLT
+463 EDVGLA

-482 LIDEWITSYVE
+482 LIDEWITSYVD

-512 GQIMLAQI
+512 SQIMLAQI

-555 NQWNDDNNSGNIV
+555 NQWNDDNNNGNV
-568 YSSNTMIVGSYDA
+568 FYSSDAVIGGSYDA
-581 SSSEGPLLSSY
+581 SSSDAPLLSSY
-592 VSSEGPL
+592 A
-599 LSSYV
+599 

-631 SVIGNLRVMAVN
+631 SVIGAILVMAVN

-668 SLFSPAY
+668 SLLSPAY

-688 ASHES
+688 ADYENY
-693 FIDELTKAMAT
+693 ITELTKGMET
-704 ADDSEKRDYQEAIQ
+704 ADDSEKRDYQETIQ
-718 NLTDALTRLS
+718 NLTDALARLS
-728 PYQYTTEDILLY
+728 PYQYTTENILLY

>member
-1 MKHLSRFLCLLLM
+1 MKHLSRVLCLLLM

-21 ALAEAVEQTEQTEQT
+21 ALAEAVEQTEQTEQ
-36 EQIDSGIE
+36 IDSGIE
-44 EDEVEKVGDIFDM
+44 KDEVEKVGDIFDM

-73 SYGPTI
+73 SSGPTI

-87 RIAVVASSFSDVLRF
+87 RIAVVANSFSDVLRV
-102 SEDGSFY
+102 SDDYSFY

-137 LLRIPLDGSD
+137 LLRVPLDGSD

-174 ALTGNYAYVTA
+174 ALTSDYAYVTA
-185 YGLNPEAMYG
+185 YGMNPEATYG

-263 SDSSFSGF
+263 SGSSFSGF

>member
-21 ALAEAVEQTEQTEQT
+21 ALAEAVEQTEQ
-36 EQIDSGIE
+36 IGDDS
-44 EDEVEKVGDIFDM
+44 EDITEKVGDIFDM

-67 GKLYTI
+67 SKLYTI

-79 CEFDGENW
+79 CEYDGENW
-87 RIAVVASSFSDVLRF
+87 RIAVAVSSFSDVLRF

-109 SDETSAVLS
+109 GDETSAVLS
-118 VDEDGTLLLLYP
+118 VDEDGTLLMLYP

-137 LLRIPLDGSD
+137 LLRVPLDGSD
-147 VTRVHSFRLVEDS
+147 VTRVHSFRLAEDS
-160 GDEDGSLYFSLQGA
+160 ADEDGSLYCSLQGA
-174 ALTGNYAYVTA
+174 ALTGDYAYVTA

-208 VRKVTEDYIGI
+208 VRKVTEDYIGV

-238 ADDPLTA
+238 LTDDPLTA

-297 TVGYLPPA
+297 TIGYLPPA

-319 YYTYNYDTGLTSIDL
+319 YYTYNYDSGLTSIDL

-348 ISWGDVG
+348 ISWGDAG
-355 ELVRQYVKE
+355 DLVRQYAKE
-364 HPEVGVVYA
+364 HPEVGIVYA
-373 STTAS
+373 STSAS

-512 GQIMLAQI
+512 SQIMMAQI

-555 NQWNDDNNSGNIV
+555 DQWSDDNNNVYVTYSGNAVIG
-568 YSSNTMIVGSYDA
+568 GSYDT
-581 SSSEGPLLSSY
+581 SSEGPLLSSY
-592 VSSEGPL
+592 A
-599 LSSYV
+599 

-610 ASDREST
+610 ASDPEST

-631 SVIGNLRVMAVN
+631 SVIGDIRVMAVN

-668 SLFSPAY
+668 SLLSPAY
-675 TDNIEDPHYEETK
+675 TDNIEDPYYEETK
-688 ASHES
+688 KSHES
-693 FIDELTKAMAT
+693 YIDELTKAMAT

-718 NLTDALTRLS
+718 NLTDALARLS
-728 PYQYTTEDILLY
+728 PYQYTTENILLY

-763 TLVNR
+763 TLVKR

>member
-21 ALAEAVEQTEQTEQT
+21 ALAEAVEQTDD
-36 EQIDSGIE
+36 DS
-44 EDEVEKVGDIFDM
+44 EDITEKVGDIFDM

-67 GKLYTI
+67 SKLYTI

-79 CEFDGENW
+79 CEYDGENW
-87 RIAVVASSFSDVLRF
+87 RIAVAVSSFSDVLRF

-109 SDETSAVLS
+109 GDETSAVLS
-118 VDEDGTLLLLYP
+118 VDEDGTLLMLYP

-137 LLRIPLDGSD
+137 LLRVPLDGSD
-147 VTRVHSFRLVEDS
+147 VTRVHSFRLAEDS
-160 GDEDGSLYFSLQGA
+160 ADEDGSLYCSLQGA
-174 ALTGNYAYVTA
+174 TLTGDYAYVTA

-208 VRKVTEDYIGI
+208 VRKVTEDYIGV

-238 ADDPLTA
+238 LTDDPLTA

-297 TVGYLPPA
+297 TIGYLPPA

-319 YYTYNYDTGLTSIDL
+319 YYTYNYDSGLTSIDL

-348 ISWGDVG
+348 ISWGDAG
-355 ELVRQYVKE
+355 NLVRQYAKE
-364 HPEVGVVYA
+364 HPEVGIVYA
-373 STTAS
+373 STSAS

-383 TQHMQSGEALDLY
+383 TQHMQSSEALDLY

-425 AVSEMFPNLTK
+425 AVTEMFPNLTK

-512 GQIMLAQI
+512 SQIMMAQI

-555 NQWNDDNNSGNIV
+555 DQWSDDNNNVYVTDSGITYSGNAVIG
-568 YSSNTMIVGSYDA
+568 GSYDT
-581 SSSEGPLLSSY
+581 SSEGPLLSSY
-592 VSSEGPL
+592 A
-599 LSSYV
+599 
-604 SIGIHY
+604 SIDIHY
-610 ASDREST
+610 ASNPEST

-631 SVIGNLRVMAVN
+631 SVIGDIRVMAVN

-668 SLFSPAY
+668 SLLSPAY
-675 TDNIEDPHYEETK
+675 TDNIEDPYYEETK
-688 ASHES
+688 KSHES
-693 FIDELTKAMAT
+693 YIDELTKAMAT

-728 PYQYTTEDILLY
+728 PYQYTTENILLY

-763 TLVNR
+763 TLVKR

>member
-1 MKHLSRFLCLLLM
+1 M
-14 LALLLPG
+14 
-21 ALAEAVEQTEQTEQT
+21 
-36 EQIDSGIE
+36 
-44 EDEVEKVGDIFDM
+44 
-57 YQVGSMVEAN
+57 
-67 GKLYTI
+67 
-73 SYGPTI
+73 
-79 CEFDGENW
+79 
-87 RIAVVASSFSDVLRF
+87 
-102 SEDGSFY
+102 
-109 SDETSAVLS
+109 
-118 VDEDGTLLLLYP
+118 
-130 YSDGVID
+130 
-137 LLRIPLDGSD
+137 
-147 VTRVHSFRLVEDS
+147 
-160 GDEDGSLYFSLQGA
+160 
-174 ALTGNYAYVTA
+174 
-185 YGLNPEAMYG
+185 
-195 LNQLFELNLKDGS
+195 
-208 VRKVTEDYIGI
+208 
-219 ILPLDDTSLIGYYD
+219 
-233 NRYTG
+233 
-238 ADDPLTA
+238 
-245 LVRIN
+245 
-250 RQTGL
+250 
-255 TDTLCEME
+255 
-263 SDSSFSGF
+263 
-271 TMSGT
+271 
-276 SVVFNDGSQVL
+276 
-287 RVAAPYDTVE
+287 
-297 TVGYLPPA
+297 
-305 YVYTN
+305 
-310 LPGCVSGNS
+310 
-319 YYTYNYDTGLTSIDL
+319 
-334 TAPLPA
+334 
-340 TVLRIDSS
+340 
-348 ISWGDVG
+348 G

-364 HPEVGVVYA
+364 HPEVGIVYA
-373 STTAS
+373 STSAA

-592 VSSEGPL
+592 VS
-599 LSSYV
+599 
-604 SIGIHY
+604 IGIHY

>member
-21 ALAEAVEQTEQTEQT
+21 ALAEAVEQTEQT

-73 SYGPTI
+73 SSGPTI

-87 RIAVVASSFSDVLRF
+87 RIAVVANSFSDVLRV
-102 SEDGSFY
+102 SDDYSFY

-147 VTRVHSFRLVEDS
+147 VTRVHSFRLAEDS

-174 ALTGNYAYVTA
+174 ALTGDYAYVTA

-263 SDSSFSGF
+263 SGSSFSGF

-364 HPEVGVVYA
+364 HPEVGIVYA
-373 STTAS
+373 STSAA

-482 LIDEWITSYVE
+482 LIDEWITSYVD

-555 NQWNDDNNSGNIV
+555 DQWNDDNNSGNIV
-568 YSSNTMIVGSYDA
+568 YSSSTMIVGSYDASSSTMIVGSYDA

-592 VSSEGPL
+592 A
-599 LSSYV
+599 

-631 SVIGNLRVMAVN
+631 SVIGNIRVMAVN

>member
-21 ALAEAVEQTEQTEQT
+21 ALAEAVEQTDD
-36 EQIDSGIE
+36 DS
-44 EDEVEKVGDIFDM
+44 EDITEKVGDIFDM

-67 GKLYTI
+67 SKLYTI

-79 CEFDGENW
+79 CEYDGENW
-87 RIAVVASSFSDVLRF
+87 RIAVAVSSFSDVLRF

-109 SDETSAVLS
+109 GDETSAVLS
-118 VDEDGTLLLLYP
+118 VDEDGTLLMLYP

-137 LLRIPLDGSD
+137 LLRVPLDGSD
-147 VTRVHSFRLVEDS
+147 VTRVHSFRLAEDS
-160 GDEDGSLYFSLQGA
+160 ADEDGSLYCSLQGA
-174 ALTGNYAYVTA
+174 ALTGDYAYVTA

-208 VRKVTEDYIGI
+208 VRKVTEDYIGV

-238 ADDPLTA
+238 LTDDPLTA

-297 TVGYLPPA
+297 TIGYLPPA

-319 YYTYNYDTGLTSIDL
+319 YYTYNYDSGLTSIDL

-348 ISWGDVG
+348 ISWGDAG
-355 ELVRQYVKE
+355 NLVRQYAKE
-364 HPEVGVVYA
+364 HPEVGIVYA
-373 STTAS
+373 STSAS

-425 AVSEMFPNLTK
+425 AVTEMFPNLTK

-512 GQIMLAQI
+512 SQIMMAQI

-555 NQWNDDNNSGNIV
+555 NQWSDDNNNVYVTDSGVTYSGVTYSGNAVIG
-568 YSSNTMIVGSYDA
+568 GSYDT
-581 SSSEGPLLSSY
+581 SSEGPLLSSY
-592 VSSEGPL
+592 A
-599 LSSYV
+599 
-604 SIGIHY
+604 SIDIHY
-610 ASDREST
+610 ASNPEST

-631 SVIGNLRVMAVN
+631 SVIGDIRVMAVN

-668 SLFSPAY
+668 SLLSPAY
-675 TDNIEDPHYEETK
+675 TDNIEDPYYEETK
-688 ASHES
+688 KSHES
-693 FIDELTKAMAT
+693 YIDELTKAMAT

-718 NLTDALTRLS
+718 NLTDALARLS
-728 PYQYTTEDILLY
+728 PYQYTTENILLY

-763 TLVNR
+763 TLVKR

>member
-21 ALAEAVEQTEQTEQT
+21 ALAEAVEQTEQ
-36 EQIDSGIE
+36 IGDDS
-44 EDEVEKVGDIFDM
+44 EDITEKVGDIFDM

-67 GKLYTI
+67 SKLYTI

-79 CEFDGENW
+79 CEYDGENW
-87 RIAVVASSFSDVLRF
+87 RIAVAVSSFSDVLRF

-109 SDETSAVLS
+109 GDETSAVLS
-118 VDEDGTLLLLYP
+118 VDEDGTLLMLYP

-137 LLRIPLDGSD
+137 LLRVPLDGSD
-147 VTRVHSFRLVEDS
+147 VTRVHSFRLAEDS
-160 GDEDGSLYFSLQGA
+160 ADEDGSLYCSLQGA
-174 ALTGNYAYVTA
+174 ALTGDYAYVTA

-208 VRKVTEDYIGI
+208 VRKVTEDYIGV

-238 ADDPLTA
+238 LTDDPLTA

-297 TVGYLPPA
+297 TIGYLPPA

-319 YYTYNYDTGLTSIDL
+319 YYTYNYDSGLTSIDL

-348 ISWGDVG
+348 ISWGDAG
-355 ELVRQYVKE
+355 DLVRQYAKE
-364 HPEVGVVYA
+364 HPEVGIVYA
-373 STTAS
+373 STSAS

-396 SFYLPGD
+396 SFYLPGG

-512 GQIMLAQI
+512 SQIMMAQI

-555 NQWNDDNNSGNIV
+555 DQWSDDNNNVYVTYSGNAVIG
-568 YSSNTMIVGSYDA
+568 GSYDT
-581 SSSEGPLLSSY
+581 SSEGPLLSSY
-592 VSSEGPL
+592 A
-599 LSSYV
+599 

-610 ASDREST
+610 ASDPEST

-631 SVIGNLRVMAVN
+631 SVIGDIRVMAVN

-668 SLFSPAY
+668 SLLSPAY
-675 TDNIEDPHYEETK
+675 TDNIEDPYYEETK
-688 ASHES
+688 KSHES
-693 FIDELTKAMAT
+693 YIDELTKAMAT

-718 NLTDALTRLS
+718 NLTDALARLS
-728 PYQYTTEDILLY
+728 PYQYTTENILLY

-763 TLVNR
+763 TLVKR

>member
-21 ALAEAVEQTEQTEQT
+21 ALAEAVEQTEQ
-36 EQIDSGIE
+36 IDDS
-44 EDEVEKVGDIFDM
+44 EDITEKVGDIFDM

-79 CEFDGENW
+79 CEYDGENW
-87 RIAVVASSFSDVLRF
+87 RIAVAVSSFSDVLRF

-118 VDEDGTLLLLYP
+118 VDEDGTLLMLYP

-137 LLRIPLDGSD
+137 LLRVPLDGSD
-147 VTRVHSFRLVEDS
+147 VTRVHSFRLSEDS
-160 GDEDGSLYFSLQGA
+160 ADEDGSLYCSLQGA
-174 ALTGNYAYVTA
+174 TLTGDYAYVTA
-185 YGLNPEAMYG
+185 YGLNPEAMYN

-208 VRKVTEDYIGI
+208 VRKVTEDYIGV

-238 ADDPLTA
+238 LTDDPLTA

-297 TVGYLPPA
+297 TIGYLPPA

-319 YYTYNYDTGLTSIDL
+319 YYTYNYDSGLTSIDL

-348 ISWGDVG
+348 ISWGDAG
-355 ELVRQYVKE
+355 NLVRQYAKE
-364 HPEVGVVYA
+364 HPEVGIVYA
-373 STTAS
+373 STSAS

-512 GQIMLAQI
+512 SQIMMAQI

-555 NQWNDDNNSGNIV
+555 DQWSDDNNNVYVTDSGITYSGITYSGNAVIG
-568 YSSNTMIVGSYDA
+568 GSYDT
-581 SSSEGPLLSSY
+581 SSEGPLLSSY
-592 VSSEGPL
+592 A
-599 LSSYV
+599 
-604 SIGIHY
+604 SIDIHY
-610 ASDREST
+610 ASSPEST

-693 FIDELTKAMAT
+693 YIDELTKAMAT

>member
-14 LALLLPG
+14 LALLMPG
-21 ALAEAVEQTEQTEQT
+21 ALAEAVEQTDD
-36 EQIDSGIE
+36 DS
-44 EDEVEKVGDIFDM
+44 EDITEKVGDIFDM

-79 CEFDGENW
+79 CEYDGENW
-87 RIAVVASSFSDVLRF
+87 RIAVVVSSFSDVLRF

-118 VDEDGTLLLLYP
+118 VDEDGTLLMLYP

-137 LLRIPLDGSD
+137 LLRVPLDGSD
-147 VTRVHSFRLVEDS
+147 VTRVHSFRLAEDS
-160 GDEDGSLYFSLQGA
+160 GDEDGSLYCSLQGA
-174 ALTGNYAYVTA
+174 ALTGDYAYVTA

-208 VRKVTEDYIGI
+208 VRKVTEDYIGV

-263 SDSSFSGF
+263 TDSSFSGF

-297 TVGYLPPA
+297 TIGYLPPA

-319 YYTYNYDTGLTSIDL
+319 YYTYNYDSGLTSIDL

-348 ISWGDVG
+348 ISWGDAG
-355 ELVRQYVKE
+355 DLVRQYAKE
-364 HPEVGVVYA
+364 HPEVGIVYA
-373 STTAS
+373 STSAS

-512 GQIMLAQI
+512 SQIMLAQI

-555 NQWNDDNNSGNIV
+555 DQWSDDNNNVYVTDSGITYSGITYSGNAVIG
-568 YSSNTMIVGSYDA
+568 GSYDT
-581 SSSEGPLLSSY
+581 SSEGPLLSSY
-592 VSSEGPL
+592 A
-599 LSSYV
+599 
-604 SIGIHY
+604 SIDIHY
-610 ASDREST
+610 ASNPEST

-631 SVIGNLRVMAVN
+631 SVIGDIRVMAVN

-668 SLFSPAY
+668 SLLSPAY
-675 TDNIEDPHYEETK
+675 TDNIEDPYYEETK
-688 ASHES
+688 KSHES
-693 FIDELTKAMAT
+693 YIDELTKAMAT

-728 PYQYTTEDILLY
+728 PYQYTTENILLY

-763 TLVNR
+763 TLVKR

>member
-21 ALAEAVEQTEQTEQT
+21 ALAEAVEQTEQ
-36 EQIDSGIE
+36 IGDDS
-44 EDEVEKVGDIFDM
+44 EDITEKVGDIFDM

-79 CEFDGENW
+79 CEYDGENW
-87 RIAVVASSFSDVLRF
+87 RIAVVASSFSDVLRV

-109 SDETSAVLS
+109 GDETSAVLS
-118 VDEDGTLLLLYP
+118 VDEDGTLLMLYP

-137 LLRIPLDGSD
+137 LLRVPLDGSD
-147 VTRVHSFRLVEDS
+147 VTRVHSFRLAEDS
-160 GDEDGSLYFSLQGA
+160 GDEDGSLYCSLQGA
-174 ALTGNYAYVTA
+174 ALTGDYAYVTA

-208 VRKVTEDYIGI
+208 VRKVTEDYIGV

-238 ADDPLTA
+238 LTDDPLTA

-297 TVGYLPPA
+297 TIGYLPPA

-319 YYTYNYDTGLTSIDL
+319 YYTYNYDSGLTSIDL

-348 ISWGDVG
+348 ISWGDAG
-355 ELVRQYVKE
+355 NLVRQYAKE
-364 HPEVGVVYA
+364 HPEVGIVYA
-373 STTAS
+373 STSAS

-512 GQIMLAQI
+512 SQIMMAQI

-555 NQWNDDNNSGNIV
+555 DQWSDDNNNVYVTDSGITYSGITYSGNAVIG
-568 YSSNTMIVGSYDA
+568 GSYDT
-581 SSSEGPLLSSY
+581 SSEGPLLSSY
-592 VSSEGPL
+592 A
-599 LSSYV
+599 
-604 SIGIHY
+604 SIDIHY
-610 ASDREST
+610 ASNPEST

-631 SVIGNLRVMAVN
+631 SVIGDIRVMAVN

-668 SLFSPAY
+668 SLLSPAY
-675 TDNIEDPHYEETK
+675 TDNIEDPYYEETK
-688 ASHES
+688 KSHES
-693 FIDELTKAMAT
+693 YIDELTKAMET

-718 NLTDALTRLS
+718 NLTDALARLS
-728 PYQYTTEDILLY
+728 PYQYTTENILLY

-763 TLVNR
+763 TLVKR

>member
-21 ALAEAVEQTEQTEQT
+21 ALAEAVEQTEQT

-118 VDEDGTLLLLYP
+118 VEEDGTLLLLYP

-147 VTRVHSFRLVEDS
+147 VTRVHSFRLAEDS

-174 ALTGNYAYVTA
+174 ALTSDYAYVTA

-287 RVAAPYDTVE
+287 RVAAPYDTVK

-364 HPEVGVVYA
+364 HPEVGIVYA
-373 STTAS
+373 STSAA

-544 DSMREKLQAYE
+544 DSMREKLKAYE
-555 NQWNDDNNSGNIV
+555 DQWNDDNNSGNIV

-581 SSSEGPLLSSY
+581 S
-592 VSSEGPL
+592 SSEGPL

>member
-1 MKHLSRFLCLLLM
+1 MKHLSRVLCLLLM

-21 ALAEAVEQTEQTEQT
+21 ALAEAVEHT

-73 SYGPTI
+73 SSGPTI

-87 RIAVVASSFSDVLRF
+87 RIAVVANSFSDVLRV
-102 SEDGSFY
+102 SDDYSFY

-147 VTRVHSFRLVEDS
+147 VTRVHSFRLAEDS

-174 ALTGNYAYVTA
+174 ALTGDYAYVTA

-263 SDSSFSGF
+263 SGSSFSGF

-297 TVGYLPPA
+297 TVGYLPPV

-310 LPGCVSGNS
+310 LPGCVSGSS

-373 STTAS
+373 SATAA

-383 TQHMQSGEALDLY
+383 TQHMQSDEALDLY

-463 EDVGLT
+463 EDVGLA

-482 LIDEWITSYVE
+482 LIDEWITSYVD

-512 GQIMLAQI
+512 SQIMLAQI

-555 NQWNDDNNSGNIV
+555 NQWNDDNNNGNV
-568 YSSNTMIVGSYDA
+568 FYSSDAVIGGSYDA
-581 SSSEGPLLSSY
+581 SSSDAPLLSSY
-592 VSSEGPL
+592 A
-599 LSSYV
+599 

-631 SVIGNLRVMAVN
+631 SVIGAILVMAVN

-668 SLFSPAY
+668 SLLSPAY

-688 ASHES
+688 ADYENY
-693 FIDELTKAMAT
+693 ITELTKGMET
-704 ADDSEKRDYQEAIQ
+704 ADDSEKRDYQETIQ
-718 NLTDALTRLS
+718 NLTDALARLS
-728 PYQYTTEDILLY
+728 PYQYTTENILLY